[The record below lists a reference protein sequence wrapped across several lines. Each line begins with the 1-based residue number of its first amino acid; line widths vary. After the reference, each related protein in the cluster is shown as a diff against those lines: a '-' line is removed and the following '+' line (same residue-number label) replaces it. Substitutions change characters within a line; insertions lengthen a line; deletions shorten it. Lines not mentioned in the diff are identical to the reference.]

1 MDKNIARLR
10 RAKTTRSHIRDLG
23 VARLSVL
30 RSGQH
35 IYAQVFTADGSKVL
49 ASASTVQAD
58 VREGLKN
65 GKNSDAAARVGKL
78 IAERAKAA
86 GIEKVAFD
94 RSGYRY
100 HGRRHPRGPADR
112 RARQGRRHR
121 EGRVR
126 PLRLRVSRP
135 RQGAGRCRA
144 RGGPPVLTGY
154 QHGTS
159 SSEDAG

>member
-1 MDKNIARLR
+1 MKKNIARLR

-58 VREGLKN
+58 VKDGLSSCKN
-65 GKNSDAAARVGKL
+65 MDAAAKVGRA
-78 IAERAKAA
+78 IAEKARAA
-86 GIEKVAFD
+86 GVERVAFD

-100 HGRRHPRGPADR
+100 HGRIKAL
-112 RARQGRRHR
+112 AEAAR
-121 EGRVR
+121 EGG
-126 PLRLRVSRP
+126 L
-135 RQGAGRCRA
+135 QF
-144 RGGPPVLTGY
+144 
-154 QHGTS
+154 
-159 SSEDAG
+159 